1 MQVLFIVSWR
11 SQLLFDGM
19 LVMLIM
25 DVVVG
30 SVVMVLVMPA
40 VNMDMVEVVIL
51 TVGALNMLILCFR
64 CPQITVL
71 MDRWTDGM
79 FRCEDESING

>member
-79 FRCEDESING
+79 FRCKDESING